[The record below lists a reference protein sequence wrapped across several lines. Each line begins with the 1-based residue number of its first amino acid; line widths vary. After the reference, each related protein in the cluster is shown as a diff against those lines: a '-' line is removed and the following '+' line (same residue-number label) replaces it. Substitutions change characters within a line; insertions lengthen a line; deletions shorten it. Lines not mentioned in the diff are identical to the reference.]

1 MLLNNSITLLMTRSV
16 TAAGIGTFANRA
28 RTELLVFTPFW
39 PQNAAPGQHIQS
51 EYEGQKVKLF
61 SIDIIVPA
69 ASCRVAPGARC
80 VLPEAAARGRADMR
94 ISRCESGCVQQ
105 AKFSVWLALVGCGSL
120 ASHVA
125 AQLGG
130 CMT

>member
-69 ASCRVAPGARC
+69 AFMQSCVRSRPAPGACCLRLLLAG
-80 VLPEAAARGRADMR
+80 VL
-94 ISRCESGCVQQ
+94 
-105 AKFSVWLALVGCGSL
+105 
-120 ASHVA
+120 
-125 AQLGG
+125 
-130 CMT
+130 T